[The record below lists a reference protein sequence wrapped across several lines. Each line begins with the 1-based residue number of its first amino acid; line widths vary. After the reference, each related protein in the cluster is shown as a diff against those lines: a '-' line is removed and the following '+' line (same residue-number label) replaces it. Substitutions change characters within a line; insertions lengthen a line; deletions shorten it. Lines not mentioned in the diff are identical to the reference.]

1 MIPETSPSRYLS
13 GIAALNIPST
23 RGTGDWHLI
32 ETFFRPRQQHSRL
45 FVSGIG
51 CETDTTPLLSN
62 RGIFECSARL
72 SEWQIP
78 HPPGA
83 VYAADHAR
91 AIADMVLVCVLD
103 GSEPDHVELDDW
115 MPMSE
120 DKQAVF
126 DLLEIAMPHLTLEQK
141 SKVAAWKQKN
151 AI

>member
-1 MIPETSPSRYLS
+1 MNEKGVIDDSRNFSVPLPQWNRCAQYS
-13 GIAALNIPST
+13 IH
-23 RGTGDWHLI
+23 RGKGGWHLI
-32 ETFFRPRQQHSRL
+32 ENFFRPRPAQPRL

-91 AIADMVLVCVLD
+91 AIADM
-103 GSEPDHVELDDW
+103 
-115 MPMSE
+115 
-120 DKQAVF
+120 
-126 DLLEIAMPHLTLEQK
+126 
-141 SKVAAWKQKN
+141 
-151 AI
+151 

>member
-1 MIPETSPSRYLS
+1 MRKASLMIPETSPSRYLS

-51 CETDTTPLLSN
+51 CE
-62 RGIFECSARL
+62 
-72 SEWQIP
+72 
-78 HPPGA
+78 
-83 VYAADHAR
+83 ADHAR

-126 DLLEIAMPHLTLEQK
+126 DLLEIAMPH
-141 SKVAAWKQKN
+141 
-151 AI
+151 